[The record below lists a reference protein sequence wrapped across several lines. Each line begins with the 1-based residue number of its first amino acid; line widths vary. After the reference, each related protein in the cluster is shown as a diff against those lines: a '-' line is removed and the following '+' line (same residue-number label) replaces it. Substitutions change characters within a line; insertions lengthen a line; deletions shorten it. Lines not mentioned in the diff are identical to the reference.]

1 MALQKREKKL
11 LKVLAAVAVV
21 SAIILFKDKIFKGKT
36 EEIQEEIVGDFTDT
50 MEKRDEEIQRTV
62 SGGGGGSRRGGT
74 GTGGGSVHP
83 TVSSK
88 EFQMH
93 SSSEDC
99 WVLINGT
106 VYDITSFIKSYETSQ
121 QQRIS
126 QYCGTFGF
134 EAGFLAENPNFEDDV
149 INVSAEKGVIK

>member
-36 EEIQEEIVGDFTDT
+36 EEIKEEIVDGFTDT
-50 MEKRDEEIQRTV
+50 MEKRNEEIERTV
-62 SGGGGGSRRGGT
+62 SGGGGARRGG
-74 GTGGGSVHP
+74 GGGGGTAAQ

-88 EFQMH
+88 EFQTH
-93 SSSEDC
+93 NNAQDC
-99 WVLINGT
+99 WVLINGI
-106 VYDITSFIKSYETSQ
+106 VYDITSFVESYETSLQ
-121 QQRIS
+121 TRIS

-134 EAGFLAENPNFEDDV
+134 EAGFLSENPTVEHDV
-149 INVSAEKGVIK
+149 INVSAEKGVIQ